1 MIDFPFATIGF
12 DLDGT
17 LVDTIDDLAAAVN
30 HALSG
35 LGRSP
40 QSSEALRTMIGGGG
54 RHMLAAAAT
63 ASGPLD
69 DAALDEAYAQL
80 LAHYEA
86 HIADHSRP
94 FPHVMATLDALRAR
108 GVTLAVVTNKQE
120 RLAHALVR
128 QLGLSDRFAT
138 IIGGDT
144 LGPGRGKPKPDL
156 LIEMLRRC
164 GGPAAFVGDS
174 TYDVR
179 AAQAAGLPVVAC
191 SFGYRQQPVAAL
203 GADAVIDD
211 FAELIPALE
220 ALERHSTTNNSD
232 D

>member
-17 LVDTIDDLAAAVN
+17 LVDTIGDLAAAVN
-30 HALSG
+30 HALAG

-40 QSSEALRTMIGGGG
+40 RSLAALRTMIGGGG
-54 RHMLAAAAT
+54 RHMLAEAAA

-94 FPHVMATLDALRAR
+94 FPHAAAALDALRAR
-108 GVTLAVVTNKQE
+108 GVMLAVVTNKQE
-120 RLAHALVR
+120 RLAHSLLGK
-128 QLGLSDRFAT
+128 LGLSDRFAT
-138 IIGGDT
+138 VIGGDT

-156 LIEMLRRC
+156 VLEMVHRC

-203 GADAVIDD
+203 GADAVIEDLT
-211 FAELIPALE
+211 ELIPALE
-220 ALERHSTTNNSD
+220 TLGRHSTTNNSD